1 MGCPVPR
8 TGSPVPTPAPLVPTI
23 RERLFRPTRWRLWIQ
38 FALLG
43 AFVLVVP
50 ILFAS
55 QRLLDSGREVLIE
68 HEVIDLS
75 DESNLRVNEFREDMA
90 YLARDVKKLV
100 QDNAGQPPQVAEA
113 VLGGL
118 NLPTSGVRADP
129 DSINQARFRYLHRAA
144 VGVFV
149 FRPGDGGVKVSA
161 ATAPLPA
168 DADRRAALFACLADV
183 GERLARKPTPYNR
196 SALHHQPAGG
206 GQPGRA
212 ILAIGEKS
220 GDDVVALVLDF
231 SRYVSNRQR
240 VSPRHFYV
248 VTDPN
253 GRVLIH
259 PDPLVPDA
267 RPPIRSLVNWEYPT
281 FRGHDWFETAALSD
295 PDRKKRMAGV
305 VQSGGSRL
313 KAVEA
318 AGLAYIYRKGYLPAG
333 ELTDR
338 WTATEA
344 AAVARRLNE
353 RMAAELDADPR
364 LRVGELSPTFGYVE
378 VAHPDPARITAVCG
392 VINGWWQQ
400 ETGEA
405 TEKLRWTDPLDC
417 RTFQGQLTPLRVDL
431 NDEDDPA
438 WLVVAAST
446 EELRE
451 DIDHRFG
458 RIFVRW
464 VLPTLG
470 IACLVGIVIVLTLSH
485 SVNRLA
491 VAAARLDTD
500 NPQPLPLHGP
510 YEVSKLAHTLDRLVR
525 DVQERDRQL
534 RDRAARYETILRAAG
549 EGVVITDARGVIE
562 EANKA
567 AGRMFGYTPEALI
580 GLPVTTLVQHP
591 DQMPTATDSERTA
604 NMVSR
609 TLDTIQGRRRDG
621 TAFWLELNLKPTP
634 LRDRVVVTC
643 IFRDVSLRKEAEERI
658 RRMNDE
664 LEVRVRQRTAE
675 LEEAN
680 TKLEVAVKEAEAAA
694 TAKDTFVANM
704 SHELRQ
710 PLHIIIGFTE
720 ALKEEAA
727 DLNADGI
734 VPDLNKILAAA
745 KHLLELINDILDL
758 AKISSGRMELA
769 VAPFPL
775 PKLVDDVR
783 GLVGPLAEKNANTFA
798 VDAPP
803 NLGTMTADERRVRQ
817 MLLNLLSNAFK
828 FTAHGSVT
836 LRVRRI
842 TELGR
847 EWVRFTVSDTGKGMT
862 AEQVKRLFQR
872 FYQADS
878 STTRGAGGT
887 GLGLAITHSF
897 GELMGGQPI
906 RVTSQEGV
914 GSEFE
919 VTLPAVVERAEGP
932 RLPTAS
938 DVLVN
943 PDRKG
948 GGDSEVNPDRQ
959 GGGEGTIQPA
969 DGRTV
974 LVIDD
979 DPMVRELM
987 ERFLAKEGFRVV
999 LAATGEEGLR
1009 LAADLRPCVITLDV
1023 MMPGADGWAVLGR
1036 LKENPVSADIPVV
1049 MLTIVDDSGRGF
1061 ALGAADYLTKPIDW
1075 QRLGVILRKYLTPGR
1090 GDAVLVIDDDP
1101 HSREVVRRHLERE
1114 GWGVIE
1120 ATDGEQGLAAF
1131 AAERPG
1137 LVLLDL
1143 MMPVLDG
1150 FGFLDEL
1157 AKRFP
1162 RHRVPVVVLTAK
1174 ELTPED
1180 FDRLNG
1186 RVARILAK
1194 GDLSRMDELMTLIRR
1209 TARNV

>member
-1 MGCPVPR
+1 
-8 TGSPVPTPAPLVPTI
+8 VPTDIPLVPTV

-50 ILFAS
+50 VLFAS

-90 YLARDVKKLV
+90 YLARDVRKLV

-113 VLGGL
+113 VLAGL

-129 DSINQARFRYLHRAA
+129 DSINQARFRYLYGAA

-149 FRPGDGGVKVSA
+149 FRPGEGGVKVSA

-168 DADRRAALFACLADV
+168 DADRRAVLFSCLADV
-183 GERLARKPTPYNR
+183 GERLARKSPFNR
-196 SALHHQPAGG
+196 SALHYQPADGG
-206 GQPGRA
+206 RPGRA
-212 ILAIGEKS
+212 ILALAEKS
-220 GDDVVALVLDF
+220 GDEVVALVLDF
-231 SRYVSNRQR
+231 SRYVVNRQR

-259 PDPLVPDA
+259 PDPAVPDA
-267 RPPIRSLVNWEYPT
+267 RPAIRSLVNWEYPT
-281 FRGHDWFETAALSD
+281 FGGHDWFETAALSAD
-295 PDRKKRMAGV
+295 ERKKRMARV
-305 VQSGGSRL
+305 VQNGGARL

-318 AGLAYIYRKGYLPAG
+318 ASLAYRYRKGYLPDG
-333 ELTDR
+333 ELADR
-338 WTATEA
+338 WAADEA
-344 AAVARRLNE
+344 AAAARRLNE
-353 RMAAELDADPR
+353 RMAVELDADPR
-364 LRVGELSPTFGYVE
+364 LRVGEAAPTSGYVE
-378 VAHPDPARITAVCG
+378 VAHPDPARLAAVCDH
-392 VINGWWQQ
+392 IDGWWRA

-405 TEKLRWTDPLDC
+405 KARLRWTDPLDC

-438 WLVVAAST
+438 WLVVAASV

-470 IACLVGIVIVLTLSH
+470 IACLVGIVIVMTLTH

-491 VAAARLDTD
+491 VAAAKLDTD
-500 NPQPLPLHGP
+500 DPKPLPLHGP

-525 DVQERDRQL
+525 DIQERDRQL

-549 EGVVITDARGVIE
+549 EGVIITDAGGVIE

-567 AGRMFGYTPEALI
+567 AGRMFGYAPEALI

-591 DQMPTATDSERTA
+591 DQMPTATDSERA
-604 NMVSR
+604 AGQLVSR

-643 IFRDVSLRKEAEERI
+643 IFRDVSLRKEAEERV

-664 LEVRVRQRTAE
+664 LETRVRQRTAE

-694 TAKDTFVANM
+694 AAKDTFVANM

-727 DLNADGI
+727 DLNAGGI

-745 KHLLELINDILDL
+745 RHLLELINDILDL

-769 VAPFPL
+769 VTPFPL

-783 GLVGPLAEKNANTFA
+783 SLVGPLAEKNANAFA

-803 NLGTMTADERRVRQ
+803 DLGVMTADERRVRQ

-828 FTAHGSVT
+828 FTTGGSVT
-836 LRVRRI
+836 LRVRRVS
-842 TELGR
+842 EHGR

-887 GLGLAITHSF
+887 GLGLAITQSF
-897 GELMGGQPI
+897 AVLMGGQPI

-919 VTLPAVVERAEGP
+919 VTLPAAVDQAAKPVISPAEP
-932 RLPTAS
+932 PKPTPPAI
-938 DVLVN
+938 
-943 PDRKG
+943 P
-948 GGDSEVNPDRQ
+948 P
-959 GGGEGTIQPA
+959 EGIQPA

-987 ERFLAKEGFRVV
+987 ERFLVKEGFRVV
-999 LAATGEEGLR
+999 QAATGEDGLR
-1009 LAADLRPCVITLDV
+1009 LAADVRPCVVTLDV
-1023 MMPGADGWAVLGR
+1023 MMPGGVDGWAALAR
-1036 LKENPVSADIPVV
+1036 LKENPATADIPVV

-1090 GDAVLVIDDDP
+1090 GDAVLVVDDDA
-1101 HSREVVRRHLERE
+1101 HSREVVCRHLERE
-1114 GWGVIE
+1114 GWGVVE
-1120 ATDGEQGLAAF
+1120 AADGGQGLAAF
-1131 AAERPG
+1131 AADRPG

-1157 AKRFP
+1157 GKRFP

-1209 TARNV
+1209 TAKR